1 MAQRRVSCVT
11 CNLVGSK
18 QKCGQTRNIYMA
30 TSLIP
35 IMQDMGNLQEMAM
48 SKGSVELE
56 SSLWIVICDFNT
68 HSCNEYNSGKG
79 EV

>member
-1 MAQRRVSCVT
+1 
-11 CNLVGSK
+11 
-18 QKCGQTRNIYMA
+18 MA